1 MRWGII
7 TLPAIYLVTLVLY
20 STPIKRT
27 LFSTAI
33 LILGIIFIA
42 ANLRAPVTGLAP
54 VLEQIIL
61 TFNLSPSQAGM
72 LTTLPLIAF
81 ALASPMAASLAK
93 KQGLEISLFIAL
105 ILIGLGLASRLIDS
119 MPMLYLGTA
128 VIGIG
133 IAIGNVLLPSLIKR
147 DFPHKVA
154 VMTSTYVLAMGI
166 FGGSY
171 AALIIPL
178 AEYKSIGWQ
187 LALACY
193 GLLTLVSIVIW
204 LPQLKLHTKPTKDL
218 LASVNTNKVWHE
230 ALAWQITLLLGL
242 NSFFTYIMISW
253 LPSIL
258 IEAGHTA
265 QHAGALQGAFQVAS
279 ATPGIILIPLL
290 AKLKDQR
297 ILTSLLALVA
307 AFCSLGLLFLPEFAA
322 MWAITLGFCSG
333 ACFILGLSFIS
344 LRTHDTRQ
352 ATSLSGMAQCL
363 GYLLAA
369 SGPIIAG
376 SLHSYFGNWTTT
388 LWLCAFASALCA
400 VFGYLGGRNI
410 TMRSAH

>member
-1 MRWGII
+1 M
-7 TLPAIYLVTLVLY
+7 VLVLY
-20 STPIKRT
+20 STPTKRT
-27 LFSTAI
+27 FLSSAI
-33 LILGIIFIA
+33 LILGILFIA

-54 VLEQIIL
+54 VLEQIIFS
-61 TFNLSPSQAGM
+61 FNLTTSQAGL

-93 KQGLEISLFIAL
+93 KQGLEISLFISL
-105 ILIGLGLASRLIDS
+105 LLIGVGLASRLIDS
-119 MPMLYLGTA
+119 MLILYVGTA
-128 VIGIG
+128 IIGIG

-154 VMTSTYVLAMGI
+154 VMTSSYVLAMGI

-171 AALIIPL
+171 SALIIPL
-178 AEYKSIGWQ
+178 AEYKQMGWQ
-187 LALACY
+187 IALASY
-193 GLLTLVSIVIW
+193 GLLTVIGILIW
-204 LPQLKLHTKPTKDL
+204 LPQLKQHTKPDKGL
-218 LASVNTNKVWHE
+218 FASVNTAKMWHQ

-242 NSFFTYIMISW
+242 NSFFTYILIGW

-265 QHAGALQGAFQVAS
+265 QHAAVLQGGFQIAS
-279 ATPGIILIPLL
+279 ALPGIILIPLL

-297 ILTSLLALVA
+297 LLTCLLALLA
-307 AFCSLGLLFLPEFAA
+307 SFSSIGLLYLPEFANV
-322 MWAITLGFCSG
+322 WSIVLGFSSG

-344 LRTHDTRQ
+344 LRTNDSRQ
-352 ATSLSGMAQCL
+352 ATSLSGMSQCI

-376 SLHSYFGNWTTT
+376 SLHSYFGNWSAT
-388 LWLCAFASALCA
+388 LWLCAFASILCA
-400 VFGYLGGRNI
+400 IFGYLGGRNI
-410 TMRSAH
+410 TMQQGI